1 VYNFSLSMLQLSV
14 RLGVCG
20 SEWWSKYWKGSSEE
34 WPTIQRCGVPTT
46 PLLPTTGKVC
56 TISYASIFC
65 RCCKTF
71 FKSMSALLRKFFCAH
86 SQQHWP
92 SCNLMEWGL
101 HEGAAYY
108 HFPCGRSCLEK
119 GTLLGRHL
127 LQGRNK
133 LTVAFGRVPIL
144 SGSVVGSLIR
154 YFLEW

>member
-1 VYNFSLSMLQLSV
+1 MYNVSLSILQISV

-20 SEWWSKYWKGSSEE
+20 SKWWAKYWKGSSEE

-46 PLLPTTGKVC
+46 PLVPTTGKVC
-56 TISYASIFC
+56 TIRYASSFC

-71 FKSMSALLRKFFCAH
+71 FKLMSALLRKFFCAH
-86 SQQHWP
+86 SQQHW
-92 SCNLMEWGL
+92 STCNLMEWGL
-101 HEGAAYY
+101 HEGAAY
-108 HFPCGRSCLEK
+108 HVPCGRSCLEK